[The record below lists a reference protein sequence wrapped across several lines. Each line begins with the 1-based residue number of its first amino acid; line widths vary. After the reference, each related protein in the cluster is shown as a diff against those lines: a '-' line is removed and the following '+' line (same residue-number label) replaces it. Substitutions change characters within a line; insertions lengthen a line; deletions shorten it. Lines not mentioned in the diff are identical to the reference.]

1 MALLYSCAAVET
13 LGKYVV
19 KLGKLYALISQDQLN

>member
-1 MALLYSCAAVET
+1 MALLYSFEAVET

-19 KLGKLYALISQDQLN
+19 MLGKLYALISQDQLN